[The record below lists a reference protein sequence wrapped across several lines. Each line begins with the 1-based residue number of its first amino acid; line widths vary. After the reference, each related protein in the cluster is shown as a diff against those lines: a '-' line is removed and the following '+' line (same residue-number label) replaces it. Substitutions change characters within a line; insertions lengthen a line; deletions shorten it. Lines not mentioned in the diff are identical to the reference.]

1 MQKPKIPHN
10 EKDRLADL
18 KRLQILD
25 SEKEKDFDDLVDLAS
40 AICDVP
46 ISLITLIDEN
56 RQWFKAKKGLKVE
69 STDRDISFCGHAIN
83 YDDIFIVE
91 NAVADKRF
99 YDNPLVTD
107 DPNIRFY
114 AGMPIKSEKGFN
126 LGTLCVIDSKPKKLN
141 ETQIAALKTLSTQAT
156 KLIEL
161 RDKKHEL
168 EKKNHDLE
176 NLNNLNNQIT
186 SIISHDIKGPISSLR
201 SYMNSDYVNINDLNA
216 LQELFPVVKENLN
229 NLGVL
234 VENLL
239 EWSSNINDVHI
250 TSFNLFDLIIEIS
263 SLFESDMNQKNIKME
278 FDIDFDL
285 IISGDASMI
294 KFIMR
299 NLINNAVKFTE
310 DGTIRIEAQ
319 KTQEHRIEIKVKDT
333 GVGMSPEIIERIFI
347 KKKKVSTKGTRN
359 ERGTG
364 LGLKLI
370 REFLTIH
377 NSELNID
384 SKENEGSIFSF
395 TLPLS
400 FEK

>member
-201 SYMNSDYVNINDLNA
+201 SYMNSDYVNINDLND

-319 KTQEHRIEIKVKDT
+319 KTKEHRIEIKVKDT
-333 GVGMSPEIIERIFI
+333 GVGMSPEIIDRIFI